1 MQWVNALRENRD
13 QLPYQSVFLG
23 GLFGAVTLLLIV
35 AANYTAPVINL
46 VNLNEQKAAVAE
58 VLPGIEVSADLF
70 DSAETINVD
79 GEAFQFLTVKDSSGN
94 IAYQVIT
101 SQVEGYSGEI
111 KFMVGVDSDGVIQQ
125 VRVLS
130 HSETPGL
137 GDKIEKIKTDW
148 ITSFHAHSLENTS
161 IWAVQKDGG
170 QFAQFSGATI
180 TPRAVVKGVH
190 AVLQA
195 QQIYLKKNVA
205 ANTQSAGDANVAQP
219 QVNGG
224 NTHG

>member
-1 MQWVNALRENRD
+1 MQWFETLKDNRD
-13 QLPYQSVFLG
+13 QLPYQSLFLG
-23 GLFGAVTLLLIV
+23 GLFGAVTLLLIF
-35 AANYTAPVINL
+35 AAHYTAPIIDL

-58 VLPGIEVSADLF
+58 VLPNVHVSADLF
-70 DSAETINVD
+70 DHAESIEVD
-79 GEAFQFLTVKDSSGN
+79 GEEYQFLTVNDEQGN

-111 KFMVGVDSDGVIQQ
+111 KFMLGVSSDGVIEQ

-148 ITSFHAHSLENTS
+148 ITRFHAHSLENTP

-170 QFAQFSGATI
+170 EFAQFSGATI
-180 TPRAVVKGVH
+180 TPRAVVKGIH
-190 AVLQA
+190 AALQA
-195 QQIYLKKNVA
+195 QQVYLKKRA
-205 ANTQSAGDANVAQP
+205 P
-219 QVNGG
+219 QTETGRE
-224 NTHG
+224 

>member
-1 MQWVNALRENRD
+1 MQWFDALRDNRD
-13 QLPYQSVFLG
+13 QLSYQSLFLG
-23 GLFGAVTLLLIV
+23 TLFGAAALLLMV
-35 AANYTAPVINL
+35 AARYTAPVIDM

-58 VLPGIEVSADLF
+58 VLPGVDVGAGLF
-70 DSAETINVD
+70 DHAENIEVD
-79 GEAFQFLTVKDSSGN
+79 GENYQFLTVNDPSGK

-111 KFMVGVDSDGVIQQ
+111 KFMVGVDSDGVIEQ

-148 ITSFHAHSLENTS
+148 ITSFHAHSLENTP

-190 AVLQA
+190 AALQA
-195 QQIYLKKNVA
+195 QQIFLKKA
-205 ANTQSAGDANVAQP
+205 AQPSAG
-219 QVNGG
+219 G
-224 NTHG
+224 NSHG

>member
-1 MQWVNALRENRD
+1 MQWINALRDNRD
-13 QLPYQSVFLG
+13 QLPYQSLFLG
-23 GLFGAVTLLLIV
+23 CLFGAVTLLLIV

-58 VLPGIEVSADLF
+58 VLPGVEVGADLF
-70 DSAETINVD
+70 DNAETIDVD
-79 GEAFQFLTVKDSSGN
+79 GEEFQFLTVKDPSGN

-148 ITSFHAHSLENTS
+148 ITSFHAHSLENTP

-190 AVLQA
+190 AVLEA
-195 QQIYLKKNVA
+195 QQIYLKKSA
-205 ANTQSAGDANVAQP
+205 EAKTQPAGDAKAAQP
-219 QVNGG
+219 QVDGG